1 MRGGRDS
8 LPGMDHSPHT
18 HEPAEPRAYAWLL
31 PGRLAVSERPG
42 RGGRSHRRQL
52 RVAETEWWCAHGV
65 TAIVSGMRTRHG
77 LLDYALAD
85 ITVRWHPLTDAGAPE
100 QLDSLVAACVG
111 LLEHGDGGV
120 LAHCDRANE
129 WLAGVD
135 AALRLALGLS
145 TTPHEALA
153 AAAADGL
160 PVGSLAA
167 SLVGAAPVGAPP

>member
-1 MRGGRDS
+1 
-8 LPGMDHSPHT
+8 MDQIPPVGEP
-18 HEPAEPRAYAWLL
+18 HEPRSYAWLL
-31 PGRLAVSERPG
+31 PGRLAVAERPG

-52 RVAETEWWCAHGV
+52 RVAETEWWCVHGI

-85 ITVRWHPLTDAGAPE
+85 ITVRWQPLTDAGGAPQ
-100 QLDSLVAACVG
+100 QLGALVAATVD
-111 LLEHGDGGV
+111 LLERGDGGV
-120 LAHCDRANE
+120 LVHCDRANE

-135 AALRLALGLS
+135 AALRMALGLAP
-145 TTPHEALA
+145 TARKALA

-167 SLVGAAPVGAPP
+167 SLVGAELEVVP